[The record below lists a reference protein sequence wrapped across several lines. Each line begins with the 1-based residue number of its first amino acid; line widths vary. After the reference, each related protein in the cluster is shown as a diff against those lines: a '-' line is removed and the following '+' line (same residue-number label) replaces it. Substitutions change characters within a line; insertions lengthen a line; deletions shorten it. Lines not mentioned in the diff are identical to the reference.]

1 MNEKQTKGNI
11 LIKIKKKLKWFRKKQ
26 NKREK
31 KGKHLM
37 KTLERKLKRKTKKKK
52 KPEEKRKTQW
62 RGKILPEKKTRN
74 QMKEQRAARTSEA
87 ENAIQTFLQMIKQE
101 PTYIWSV
108 CHRLMYRECVVMYNV
123 NVF

>member
-11 LIKIKKKLKWFRKKQ
+11 LITIKKSSNDLERNKTKERKKE
-26 NKREK
+26 NK
-31 KGKHLM
+31 
-37 KTLERKLKRKTKKKK
+37 TSERKLKRKKKNK
-52 KPEEKRKTQW
+52 KPEEKRKTHNEEA
-62 RGKILPEKKTRN
+62 KSYPKKNLRN

-101 PTYIWSV
+101 PTYICSV

>member
-1 MNEKQTKGNI
+1 
-11 LIKIKKKLKWFRKKQ
+11 
-26 NKREK
+26 
-31 KGKHLM
+31 M
-37 KTLERKLKRKTKKKK
+37 KTLERKLKRKTKKKNQK
-52 KPEEKRKTQW
+52 KNEKHNEEAKSY
-62 RGKILPEKKTRN
+62 PKKNLRN

-101 PTYIWSV
+101 PTYICSV

>member
-1 MNEKQTKGNI
+1 MIQKETKQ
-11 LIKIKKKLKWFRKKQ
+11 
-26 NKREK
+26 KREK
-31 KGKHLM
+31 
-37 KTLERKLKRKTKKKK
+37 RKALDKDVRTKIEKKNPQK
-52 KPEEKRKTQW
+52 KPEEKRKLHNEEA
-62 RGKILPEKKTRN
+62 KSYPKKNLRN

-101 PTYIWSV
+101 PTYICSV

>member
-1 MNEKQTKGNI
+1 MIQKETKQ
-11 LIKIKKKLKWFRKKQ
+11 
-26 NKREK
+26 KR
-31 KGKHLM
+31 
-37 KTLERKLKRKTKKKK
+37 
-52 KPEEKRKTQW
+52 EKRKTLDEDVRTEIEKKNQKKKT
-62 RGKILPEKKTRN
+62 RRKTKNTMKRQNLTRKKTRN

-108 CHRLMYRECVVMYNV
+108 CHRLMYRECIVMYNV

>member
-37 KTLERKLKRKTKKKK
+37 KTLERKLKRKTKKK

-108 CHRLMYRECVVMYNV
+108 CHRLMYRECIVMYNV